1 MQITAAASNEFDS
14 NYFVGANKTI
24 SFFEQFLLK
33 ISSPFYSVKIFLDAA
48 LAVRDKNIITM
59 NKKKMT
65 GQIVVSTSPKFY
77 FPKIKSLSK
86 KLGVTINDIV
96 MCALST
102 GVKEYFKIK
111 GDPLG

>member
-24 SFFEQFLLK
+24 SFWQQLLLK
-33 ISSPFYSVKIFLDAA
+33 LSVPFYSVKIFLDGV
-48 LAVRDKNIITM
+48 LAVKDKNIITL

-65 GQIVVSTSPKFY
+65 GEIAVSTSPKFY